1 MLIIIICTRFNKVI
15 TSVTGRKMSEI
26 YKHNQHRMNRT
37 ISLIGCGVSEACA
50 PGPDEED
57 EEHRIKATLH
67 SLVSLEK
74 LVRTLQ

>member
-1 MLIIIICTRFNKVI
+1 MCTGFNKVI

-26 YKHNQHRMNRT
+26 YKNNQHRMNRT
-37 ISLIGCGVSEACA
+37 ISLIGCGASEAYA

-57 EEHRIKATLH
+57 EEHRMKVTLH
-67 SLVSLEK
+67 SLVSQEK